1 MRYRVLAG
9 ARLWACGAGWQR
21 VASAG
26 RRSRSESGQVHSQPR
41 VQSQSSGHPGDP
53 SSHGHGVTHISRQD
67 AVSDHVPVS
76 VSFRR
81 RFGPFS
87 GASDYG
93 GRSLRPWNHD
103 TTGPR
108 RCTLTN
114 LSHRTDETVQAE
126 RATSNAAARLLEGI
140 ADRLGVVASVRSVFG
155 ESVEHDG
162 ITVIPV
168 AKVRI
173 GFGGGTGSEIDAGNK
188 REGGGGGGGGD
199 ARPAGFIE
207 LSNGRA
213 VYRPVRDPWTGVA
226 VALAMVLGLASVA
239 ALARNLVRL
248 RKHTRRSE
256 SIR

>member
-1 MRYRVLAG
+1 VSVVAG
-9 ARLWACGAGWQR
+9 AWRE
-21 VASAG
+21 ASLKA
-26 RRSRSESGQVHSQPR
+26 
-41 VQSQSSGHPGDP
+41 
-53 SSHGHGVTHISRQD
+53 QD
-67 AVSDHVPVS
+67 AVTDHFLVS
-76 VSFRR
+76 VSLRR
-81 RFGPFS
+81 RFGPF
-87 GASDYG
+87 ARDSDYG
-93 GRSLRPWNHD
+93 GRSLRPWSHD
-103 TTGPR
+103 ATGPR
-108 RCTLTN
+108 RCTLTST
-114 LSHRTDETVQAE
+114 SHRPDETVQAQ
-126 RATSNAAARLLEGI
+126 RAPSNAAARLLEGV
-140 ADRLGVVASVRSVFG
+140 ADRLSVAASVRAVFG

-226 VALAMVLGLASVA
+226 ARLAVVLGLASVA

-248 RKHTRRSE
+248 RKHTTTRRP
-256 SIR
+256 SIRKRHHTRRTRRG